1 MMEAGVGNGISVG
14 FCGPTGMPGAVD
26 FYLAPGNSIVEFKV

>member
-1 MMEAGVGNGISVG
+1 MIEVGAGIGVSVG
-14 FCGPTGMPGAVD
+14 FSGPTGMPGLVD